1 MTGLVQDLRYAL
13 RQLRRSPG
21 FATVAILTI
30 ALGIGANTAI
40 FSLLDQ
46 ALLRRLPVREPRRLA
61 LLRYSGEDS
70 GHSSGRGDNHL
81 YFSYPMYR
89 DLRDHNSVFSGLIA
103 TSWARVAVQWHN
115 QPELADAAL
124 VSGNYFDVLGVQAA
138 LGRLIVP
145 SDELAQEASPLVVL
159 GFDYWQ
165 RRFGSDTRVVN
176 QSISI
181 NGHPFTIVGV
191 APPGFHGVAA
201 GDNPAIFTPMTM
213 KRQITPDYDDLEIRR
228 SKWLNIIGRL
238 KPGLTDKQAKT
249 QAQAAIDPLWH
260 SIRAE
265 ELSQLGHSSPRFR
278 DAFLTNSHLFLED
291 GSGGVPVHGSI
302 PTTMLVITAMCGL
315 MILMVCVNVGGL
327 FLLRVSA
334 RNREISVRYALG
346 AKRGRIVQQL
356 LGEGMLLGLAGGVA
370 GIVLAPQISALL
382 IRTIWSTSPGLSARP
397 DLRMLAFNFALAL
410 LVSLLFSLAPALQ
423 FRRPDLTVALKQQ
436 VAAIAGGPRRL
447 RQASAVAQI
456 GLSLLLLTGAGLFA
470 RTLRN
475 LRLLDVG
482 FATDHLV
489 TFTIDPRLAGYQ
501 LNQNAELYDQILE
514 KLSRLPGVR
523 SAAATTDPELDDHD
537 SRSNITVAGY
547 RATGDE
553 DINHINV
560 EWAYVSS
567 GYFSTLNI
575 PLLAGRELSDQDRA
589 GTQKVALV
597 NESFARH
604 FFSIP
609 QNAIGQHFGEGAGS
623 VPVDIEIVGVV
634 RDAKHTT
641 VRGDIHRTVFTPFL
655 QDQQHLQDHQP
666 GQKTL
671 YVRTWQAPE
680 SAESTI
686 RRAMQT
692 LDSNLVLSNFRTMQ
706 EQIDKDLNGERV
718 IAFLASIFGMLAAL
732 MAAIGIYG
740 VLAYSTAQRT
750 REIGVRIAVGATR
763 AAIVRLVMVE
773 VLWMAGIGIALG
785 LPLSLLFGHAVRS
798 QLFGI
803 SKSDPLTLSVVI
815 VLVAAIAFVSAAL
828 PARRAAKVDPM
839 VALRYE

>member
-21 FATVAILTI
+21 FATVAIFTI

-46 ALLRRLPVREPRRLA
+46 ALLRRLPVREPSRLA

-70 GHSSGRGDNHL
+70 GHSSARGDNHL

-103 TSWARVAVQWHN
+103 TSWARVIVQWHN

-138 LGRLIVP
+138 LGRLISP
-145 SDELAQEASPLVVL
+145 SDDLAQEASPLVVL

-165 RRFGSDTRVVN
+165 RRFGSDMRVLN
-176 QSISI
+176 QSVSI

-191 APPGFHGVAA
+191 APHGFHGVAA

-213 KRQITPDYDDLEIRR
+213 KRQITPGYDDLEIRR

-238 KPGLTDKQAKT
+238 QPGLSDEQAKT

-278 DAFLTNSHLFLED
+278 DAFLTNSHLFLDD

-302 PTTMLVITAMCGL
+302 PTTMLVVTAMCGL

-346 AKRGRIVQQL
+346 AKRGRIAQQL
-356 LGEGMLLGLAGGVA
+356 LGEGILLGLAGGVA

-382 IRTIWSTSPGLSARP
+382 IRMIWSKSPGLSARP
-397 DLRMLAFNFALAL
+397 NLRMLAFNFALAL

-436 VAAIAGGPRRL
+436 VAGIGGGPRRL
-447 RQASAVAQI
+447 RQASAVTQI
-456 GLSLLLLTGAGLFA
+456 GLSLLLLTAAGLFA

-475 LRLLDVG
+475 LRMLDVG

-489 TFTIDPRLAGYQ
+489 TFTIDPRLAGYP
-501 LNQNAELYDQILE
+501 LNQSAELCARILE
-514 KLSRLPGVR
+514 TLSGLPGVR
-523 SAAATTDPELDDHD
+523 SAAATTDPELDDHN
-537 SRSNITVAGY
+537 SSSNITVAGY

-553 DINHINV
+553 DINHMNV

-575 PLLAGRELSDQDRA
+575 PLLAGRELTDQDRS

-609 QNAIGQHFGEGAGS
+609 QNAIGQYFGAGAGS
-623 VPVDIEIVGVV
+623 VPVDTQIVGVV

-641 VRGDIHRTVFTPFL
+641 VRGGIHRTVFTPFS
-655 QDQQHLQDHQP
+655 QDQQHLQ
-666 GQKTL
+666 GQQQTI
-671 YVRTWQAPE
+671 YVRTWQTPE
-680 SAESTI
+680 SAQSSI
-686 RRAMQT
+686 HRAMQT
-692 LDSNLVLSNFRTMQ
+692 LDSNLVLNNFRTME

-718 IAFLASIFGMLAAL
+718 MAFLASIFGILATL

-763 AAIVRLVMVE
+763 AAIVRLVMLE
-773 VLWMAGIGIALG
+773 VLWLAGIGIALG

-803 SKSDPLTLSVVI
+803 SKSDPLTLSVVT

>member
-1 MTGLVQDLRYAL
+1 MNGLLQDLRYAV
-13 RQLRRSPG
+13 RQLRKSPG
-21 FATVAILTI
+21 FATVAILTL

-46 ALLRRLPVREPRRLA
+46 ALLRSLPVKEPNRLV
-61 LLRYSGEDS
+61 LLRFSGDDS
-70 GHSSGRGDNHL
+70 GHSSPRGDNFL

-89 DLRDHNSVFSGLIA
+89 DLRDRNSVFSGTIA
-103 TSWARVAVQWHN
+103 TALAQVGVQWHN
-115 QPELADAAL
+115 QPELADAEL
-124 VSGNYFDVLGVQAA
+124 ISGNYFDVLGVHAA

-145 SDELAQEASPLVVL
+145 SDDRAKEAGPVVVL

-165 RRFGSDTRVVN
+165 RRFGADPRVLN

-181 NGHPFTIVGV
+181 NGHPFTIIGV
-191 APPGFHGVAA
+191 AQPGFHSVAG

-213 KRQITPDYDDLEIRR
+213 KPQITPGPDDLEDRR
-228 SKWLNIIGRL
+228 SRWLTIVGRL
-238 KPGLTDKQAKT
+238 KPGPGDVQART
-249 QAQAAIDPLWH
+249 EAQAGIDPLWH

-265 ELSQLGHSSPRFR
+265 ELSQMGHSSQRFR
-278 DAFLTNSHLFLED
+278 DAFLTNSHLFLDD

-302 PTTMLVITAMCGL
+302 PTTLLVVMAMCGL
-315 MILMVCVNVGGL
+315 MMLMACVNVGGL
-327 FLLRVSA
+327 FLVRVAA

-356 LGEGMLLGLAGGVA
+356 LSEGMLLGLTGGVA
-370 GIVLAPQISALL
+370 GILLAPQISALL
-382 IRTIWSTSPGLSARP
+382 IRTIWSKSPGLSSRL

-423 FRRPDLTVALKQQ
+423 FRRPDVTMALKQY
-436 VAAIAGGPRRL
+436 VAGIGGGPRRL
-447 RQASAVAQI
+447 RQASVVVQI
-456 GLSLLLLTGAGLFA
+456 GLSLLLLAGAGLFA
-470 RTLRN
+470 RTLHN
-475 LRLLDVG
+475 LKMLDVG

-501 LNQNAELYDQILE
+501 LNQTAELYDRLLE
-514 KLSRLPGVR
+514 RLSALPGVR
-523 SAAATTDPELDDHD
+523 SVAATNDPELANTN
-537 SRSNITVAGY
+537 SSSNISVAGY
-547 RATGDE
+547 HAAEGE
-553 DINHINV
+553 DINHMNV

-567 GYFSTLNI
+567 GYFSTLKM
-575 PLLAGRELSDQDRA
+575 PLLAGRELTDQDRA
-589 GTQKVALV
+589 GTQKVAVV

-604 FFSIP
+604 FFSLP
-609 QNAIGQHFGEGAGS
+609 QNAIGQYFGERAGT
-623 VPVDIEIVGVV
+623 VPIDIQIVGVV
-634 RDAKHTT
+634 RDAKHAT
-641 VRGDIHRTVFTPFL
+641 VRGEIHRTVFTPFL
-655 QDQQHLQDHQP
+655 QDLEHLQYPTP
-666 GQKTL
+666 GTL
-671 YVRTWQAPE
+671 YVRTWQSPE
-680 SAESTI
+680 SAESAI
-686 RRAMQT
+686 RQAMQT
-692 LDSNLVLSNFRTMQ
+692 LDSNLVLNKFRTMQ

-718 IAFLASIFGMLAAL
+718 IAFLASIFGILAAL

-763 AAIVRLVMVE
+763 AAIVRMVMVE
-773 VLWMAGIGIALG
+773 VLWLAGIGVAFG

-803 SKSDPLTLSVVI
+803 SNTDPLTFGAVI
-815 VLVAAIAFVSAAL
+815 VLVAAVALVSALL